1 VSESNT
7 GTLSMTPIQ
16 STVYDSLRAH
26 GYRYATTE
34 ADGVVRLVLR
44 EREGDAIIH
53 RLALYPDGKTY
64 EVTNQ
69 GKFNLVTF
77 R

>member
-1 VSESNT
+1 
-7 GTLSMTPIQ
+7 MTPVQ

-26 GYRYATTE
+26 GYRYATTDD
-34 ADGVVRLVLR
+34 DGVVRLVLR
-44 EREGDAIIH
+44 EREADTIIY

-64 EVTNQ
+64 EVTQQ

>member
-16 STVYDSLRAH
+16 STVYDSLRTH

-34 ADGVVRLVLR
+34 ADGVVRLKLC
-44 EREGDAIIH
+44 EPEGDTIIH
-53 RLALYPDGKTY
+53 SLALYPDGKTY
-64 EVTNQ
+64 EVTNKGQ
-69 GKFNLVTF
+69 FNLVTF

>member
-1 VSESNT
+1 MT
-7 GTLSMTPIQ
+7 RTMTPTQ
-16 STVYDSLRAH
+16 ATVYDSLRAH
-26 GYRYATTE
+26 GYRYATTD

-44 EREGDAIIH
+44 EPEADTIIH

>member
-1 VSESNT
+1 
-7 GTLSMTPIQ
+7 MTPVQ

-26 GYRYATTE
+26 GYRYSRTD

-44 EREGDAIIH
+44 ESEADTIIH
-53 RLALYPDGKTY
+53 RLALYPDGKVY
-64 EVTNQ
+64 EVSNQ
-69 GKFNLVTF
+69 GKFNLVSF